1 MCPSVDP
8 STCLLID
15 LSLYLATHLSIYLSM
30 YSWILLS
37 TCPSIYLLTCRS
49 SRPRRQ
55 QNNAAR
61 LLLATSKT
69 KQFCETFSLFAVENI
84 KNEAILRDFLQK
96 WKVDCTADGIVP
108 MRFAIFPCHVSKVL
122 APATKKLVQVI
133 RNAAPVTK
141 KHLGIA
147 DDLIRQN
154 ATPLRKSAPWAPNIS
169 AEDASC
175 TAPAT
180 KNASVQILFKSPTPA
195 IVFENATKPS
205 RFSHFSVDAQ
215 STPPATQNE
224 RLWTSKMSPRPS
236 VFNTFDFEM
245 CFALDISTSKSA
257 PRPPVF

>member
-1 MCPSVDP
+1 M
-8 STCLLID
+8 
-15 LSLYLATHLSIYLSM
+15 
-30 YSWILLS
+30 
-37 TCPSIYLLTCRS
+37 
-49 SRPRRQ
+49 
-55 QNNAAR
+55 
-61 LLLATSKT
+61 

-84 KNEAILRDFLQK
+84 KNEAIPRDFLQK
-96 WKVDCTADGIVP
+96 WKVDCTADGLVP
-108 MRFAIFPCHVSKVL
+108 MRLWFFHAMSLKYCACHE
-122 APATKKLVQVI
+122 KLVQVI

-215 STPPATQNE
+215 STPPATQNDV
-224 RLWTSKMSPRPS
+224 WTSKMSPRPS

-245 CFALDISTSKSA
+245 CFAPQRRALFWHLNFQKCSETAS
-257 PRPPVF
+257 F